1 METSKRLEKCKSKQ
15 FILFVN
21 NRVLFICQ
29 VYCRQVID
37 RGTGLAVNFPTHALV
52 GALGAIHSSGSTV
65 GRTFQNQHRA
75 LQMDHP
81 STGES
86 LYHIVSISN
95 QSCWKIAKN
104 TKMGHCCILFK
115 NNWMVTILQNCHQ
128 NRKKKSTYP
137 AMLIQ
142 SQNWKIRSKW
152 KVSRNP
158 PILPCSSTASS
169 LPCNGK

>member
-1 METSKRLEKCKSKQ
+1 MSSLLSSSYWPWHWIGC
-15 FILFVN
+15 V
-21 NRVLFICQ
+21 
-29 VYCRQVID
+29 
-37 RGTGLAVNFPTHALV
+37 AVNFPTHALV

-115 NNWMVTILQNCHQ
+115 NNWMVTILRNCHQ

-152 KVSRNP
+152 KASRNP